1 MSANDT
7 QVGGSHYRSGLQH
20 WDLIERY
27 GIGYLEAA
35 ATKYVVRWRKKNGV
49 EDLKK
54 SRHYTVKLLELYD
67 EGVRLPRGIVP
78 FAIAQKFFKEN
89 ELGVLESQI
98 VFELTRWTGRE
109 DLLAA
114 IHAIDQL
121 IRSEEDGPQ
130 T

>member
-67 EGVRLPRGIVP
+67 EG
-78 FAIAQKFFKEN
+78 
-89 ELGVLESQI
+89 
-98 VFELTRWTGRE
+98 
-109 DLLAA
+109 LLAA